1 VHEALYRLRRLV
13 EAPEDYIEAEITR
26 EEKELAFEHQV
37 FVVAIYSDV
46 DCYVKFDSH
55 TNKAI
60 KHLAD
65 SAYIWFRPCSKLYV
79 RTVEAER
86 GKFYAWGEVI

>member
-1 VHEALYRLRRLV
+1 MSEAPYLLRRLV
-13 EAPEDYIEAEITR
+13 EAPEDFIEAEITR
-26 EEKELAFEHQV
+26 EEKELAFEHYITL
-37 FVVAIYSDV
+37 VAIYSDV

-65 SAYIWFRPCSKLYV
+65 NAYIWFRPCQKLYV
-79 RTVEAER
+79 RTVDAEK